1 MKINLRRHVLTSLLF
16 GGLLAFFMLPSV
28 VHAARG
34 LDREEAYR
42 AWEVLGRLEIEKG
55 MPKGLLH
62 AISLVETGL
71 GVDGHYLPWPYTIN
85 VNSCPWFKG
94 LNKTQVVLR
103 LDALRKMGFR
113 GFDVRVDGKLTRKL
127 SYSRMKK
134 HLETVPDTAVV
145 DLRGRR
151 FSKYFR
157 SKDEAVKAVT
167 ALHGQGIKNT
177 DLGLMQVNWI
187 YHGENFA
194 SISDAF
200 DPYKNASY
208 AVSYLNKHRATR
220 DWWGSVGRYHSGTGK
235 LAKNYVRNVWE
246 MYKKI
251 HRLKG

>member
-94 LNKTQVVLR
+94 LNEAQVVLR
-103 LDALRKMGFR
+103 LDALRKMGCR

-134 HLETVPDTAVV
+134 HLDTVPDTAVV
-145 DLRGRR
+145 DL
-151 FSKYFR
+151 
-157 SKDEAVKAVT
+157 
-167 ALHGQGIKNT
+167 
-177 DLGLMQVNWI
+177 
-187 YHGENFA
+187 
-194 SISDAF
+194 
-200 DPYKNASY
+200 
-208 AVSYLNKHRATR
+208 
-220 DWWGSVGRYHSGTGK
+220 
-235 LAKNYVRNVWE
+235 
-246 MYKKI
+246 
-251 HRLKG
+251 